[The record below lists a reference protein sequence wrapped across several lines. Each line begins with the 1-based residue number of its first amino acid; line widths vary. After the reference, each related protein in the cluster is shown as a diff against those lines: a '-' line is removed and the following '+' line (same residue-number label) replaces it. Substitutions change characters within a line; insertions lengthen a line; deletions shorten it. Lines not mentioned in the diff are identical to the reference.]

1 MLFFWT
7 PHQFLQ
13 WHAPTTPSGL
23 ANLSQRKPKPVAIRS
38 KEHWQA
44 RLWQIRERISQEVL
58 PISNATV
65 RPELRPVYIPAV
77 PQQVRQTQ
85 VPVRLPRFQSQQ
97 RNGKRAQQTRSE
109 LIVNDHESTKEH
121 LETEQFAS
129 GGANLL
135 RMDRFALEVQ
145 CDETLKSKANTIREC
160 LATLVT
166 HSLCFQKL
174 NLRGIGE
181 QLKSLAG
188 VNMSGANYH
197 RWQKLMQEFKSQGTP
212 SHGQRRVM
220 KPLVFTFAMQQTTL
234 PAKARRVNLQHVVC
248 VAECEQQNSDRN
260 QVLFTKTQALS
271 KVWLLYKRTAN
282 SFVQFA
288 NVDNAALQ
296 LQTVLTTHGAVLVSM
311 NNDDGNCVGV
321 LAEEAKFNI
330 LEKLQTAVVDLRT
343 RDDIVNIPLTQLQ
356 QGAIEIKVFFFFWF
370 SGSFESLCHSFCLG
384 FLLAAAFLWL
394 CLFVYLSI
402 DFFLF
407 FLLL

>member
-44 RLWQIRERISQEVL
+44 RLWQIRERIRQEVL

-65 RPELRPVYIPAV
+65 RPELRPVPPV
-77 PQQVRQTQ
+77 PQEDVQTQ
-85 VPVRLPRFQSQQ
+85 VPVWLPRFQAQQ
-97 RNGKRAQQTRSE
+97 RNVNRAQQTRSE
-109 LIVNDHESTKEH
+109 LIFNDGPSTKEH
-121 LETEQFAS
+121 LEKEQFAS

-145 CDETLKSKANTIREC
+145 CDETLKSKANIIRER
-160 LATLVT
+160 LAALLTY
-166 HSLCFQKL
+166 SLCFQKL
-174 NLRGIGE
+174 NLRGISE
-181 QLKSLAG
+181 QMKSLAG
-188 VNMSGANYH
+188 VNYSGANYH

-356 QGAIEIKVFFFFWF
+356 QGAIEIKVFFFLVFWF
-370 SGSFESLCHSFCLG
+370 L
-384 FLLAAAFLWL
+384 
-394 CLFVYLSI
+394 
-402 DFFLF
+402 
-407 FLLL
+407 